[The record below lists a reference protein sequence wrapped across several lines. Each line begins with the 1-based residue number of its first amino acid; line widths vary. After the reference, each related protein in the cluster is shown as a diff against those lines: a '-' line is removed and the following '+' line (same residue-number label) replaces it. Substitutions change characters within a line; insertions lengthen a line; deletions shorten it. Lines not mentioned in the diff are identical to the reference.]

1 MEKNTQLSDWL
12 NTHMQLD
19 NLGTRETARRAG
31 ISHPLI
37 SDILNGGKPSLE
49 TCSVLAELFK
59 TPPEE
64 VLRMAGLLPPKAQ
77 KDVIKERADYLMQ
90 RLSPEKQQQA
100 VEFLEFLVKQEEKG
114 EQHGRPNRRPAKSEA
129 N

>member
-1 MEKNTQLSDWL
+1 MEKKRKLSDWL
-12 NTHMQLD
+12 MTHMQIN

-37 SDILNGGKPSLE
+37 SDIINGGKASLE
-49 TCSVLAELFK
+49 TCTVLAELFN

-64 VLRMAGLLPPKAQ
+64 VLRMAGLLPPKAE
-77 KDVIKERADYLMQ
+77 KDIIKERADYLMQ
-90 RLSPEKQQQA
+90 RLSPAKQQQA
-100 VEFLEFLVKQEEKG
+100 IEFLEFLLTQEEKG
-114 EQHGRPNRRPAKSEA
+114 EKRERPNRRNAESEA

>member
-1 MEKNTQLSDWL
+1 MSTWL
-12 NTHMQLD
+12 ITNMQTN
-19 NLGTRETARRAG
+19 NLGIRETARRAG

-64 VLRMAGLLPPKAQ
+64 ILRLAGLLPPKAE
-77 KDVIKERADYLMQ
+77 KDVIMERADYLME
-90 RLSPEKQQQA
+90 RLSPAKQQQA
-100 VEFLEFLVKQEEKG
+100 IEYLEFLLTREEKG
-114 EQHGRPNRRPAKSEA
+114 EPHGRANRQPAET
-129 N
+129 

>member
-1 MEKNTQLSDWL
+1 MEKKHTLSDWL
-12 NTHMQLD
+12 TTHMQIN

-49 TCSVLAELFK
+49 TCSVLAELFN

-64 VLRMAGLLPPKAQ
+64 VLRMAGLLPPKAEN
-77 KDVIKERADYLMQ
+77 DVIQERADYLMQ
-90 RLSPEKQQQA
+90 RLSLAKQQQA
-100 VEFLEFLVKQEEKG
+100 VEFLEFLLTKEEKG
-114 EQHGRPNRRPAKSEA
+114 EQRDRPPRRHAESEA